1 MFCPEKKNGC
11 SRSRW
16 YLLFE
21 SMALFPALFNQFNG
35 LIYIS
40 TILNANKCL
49 YLCLY
54 ITQEQSTILYVLSDG
69 PKEEKF
75 YERVS

>member
-1 MFCPEKKNGC
+1 MVVQDLDDIYCLSLWHYFVLY
-11 SRSRW
+11 SIS
-16 YLLFE
+16 L
-21 SMALFPALFNQFNG
+21 MAYN
-35 LIYIS
+35 IS